1 MVDVM
6 QRDLTGWWLDE
17 AHPGFLIH
25 PLSRYFEERWS
36 SGEPTWRRGRPF
48 IHVDPDV
55 YEIEQVVL
63 PMARDGRS
71 PDMLLCITVFFQAD
85 GSEAFP

>member
-1 MVDVM
+1 
-6 QRDLTGWWLDE
+6 
-17 AHPGFLIH
+17 
-25 PLSRYFEERWS
+25 
-36 SGEPTWRRGRPF
+36 
-48 IHVDPDV
+48 
-55 YEIEQVVL
+55 VVL